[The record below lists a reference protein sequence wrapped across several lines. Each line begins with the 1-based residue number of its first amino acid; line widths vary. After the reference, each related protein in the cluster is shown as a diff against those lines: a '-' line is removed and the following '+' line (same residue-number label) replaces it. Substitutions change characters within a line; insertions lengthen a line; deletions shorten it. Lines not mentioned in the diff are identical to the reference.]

1 MINDDDSSP
10 PPEIMDEEDDDDDDD
25 DGGGGGGPEQEQ
37 EEQQEQPAGHRHET
51 FEFDATGGDQVM
63 AGATEDQ
70 AIDQASS
77 RAAEKDVE
85 ETEGK
90 DEVIDGKQPR
100 AKPPPPPQTNEDNDD
115 NPATPPPESEAT
127 ELTAMDT
134 TDEEGGRTQEDE
146 DGTAGGEESGEA
158 DQEPVQEEEEEPVP
172 RDDDEET
179 DGTKKD
185 DEEKE
190 EESQKLNDDH
200 DRSPANHAPLQS
212 EPEPLP
218 EPEEAFFSW
227 DQDSKIYHNNLTGE
241 QGGLM
246 EDDTTCDKNG
256 SRRPTLMAS
265 LSEDSSLLQEKTLD
279 MAKLSK
285 LWAKY
290 CAMTAPLAQ
299 RLCEQLRLVLEP
311 QVASRLAGDYST
323 GKRLNMRR
331 VIPFIASGYRK
342 DKIWLRRSKPSKRC
356 YQVLMA
362 IDDSKTMS
370 ENHAGAGAIAALV
383 TLTTGLRQLEVGD
396 LALLRFGD
404 DVKVLRDFDA
414 PPIGAADGAELLSE
428 FTFNGGATPATEMLK
443 KAIEM
448 FDRAEFLSGPID
460 SPHQIMFVVSDGRF
474 EQSQLSVLRHLNRLL
489 AEKQRLVVLVI
500 MDDPAHSI
508 MKERRVIFR
517 GTEILT
523 PDYLEDY
530 PFPLYV
536 VLNDITQLPGVLSD
550 ALKQW
555 FELVNQNGE

>member
-1 MINDDDSSP
+1 
-10 PPEIMDEEDDDDDDD
+10 
-25 DGGGGGGPEQEQ
+25 
-37 EEQQEQPAGHRHET
+37 
-51 FEFDATGGDQVM
+51 
-63 AGATEDQ
+63 
-70 AIDQASS
+70 
-77 RAAEKDVE
+77 
-85 ETEGK
+85 
-90 DEVIDGKQPR
+90 
-100 AKPPPPPQTNEDNDD
+100 
-115 NPATPPPESEAT
+115 
-127 ELTAMDT
+127 
-134 TDEEGGRTQEDE
+134 
-146 DGTAGGEESGEA
+146 
-158 DQEPVQEEEEEPVP
+158 
-172 RDDDEET
+172 
-179 DGTKKD
+179 
-185 DEEKE
+185 
-190 EESQKLNDDH
+190 
-200 DRSPANHAPLQS
+200 
-212 EPEPLP
+212 
-218 EPEEAFFSW
+218 
-227 DQDSKIYHNNLTGE
+227 
-241 QGGLM
+241 
-246 EDDTTCDKNG
+246 
-256 SRRPTLMAS
+256 
-265 LSEDSSLLQEKTLD
+265 
-279 MAKLSK
+279 
-285 LWAKY
+285 
-290 CAMTAPLAQ
+290 
-299 RLCEQLRLVLEP
+299 
-311 QVASRLAGDYST
+311 
-323 GKRLNMRR
+323 
-331 VIPFIASGYRK
+331 
-342 DKIWLRRSKPSKRC
+342 
-356 YQVLMA
+356 MA